1 MNITLDQARAVVSAT
16 LAYGQELH
24 MNPLCVAV
32 LDAGGHLKA
41 FEREDG
47 VANKRFEVAYGK
59 AHGAISV
66 GVSSRTLGEMAVERP
81 HFMAGL
87 IGTVG
92 GALVPVPG
100 GIIIVTDNDT
110 AIGAV
115 GVSGDSSDNDE
126 AAALAGIEAA
136 GLKART

>member
-1 MNITLDQARAVVSAT
+1 MSITLEQARAVVSAT
-16 LAYGQELH
+16 LAYGQELE

-47 VANKRFEVAYGK
+47 VANRRFDVAFGK
-59 AHGAISV
+59 AHGAISI
-66 GVSSRTLGEMAVERP
+66 GVSSRTLGDMALERP
-81 HFMAGL
+81 HFVAGL

-92 GALVPVPG
+92 GSLVPVPG
-100 GIIIVTDNDT
+100 GVIVVDDDGN

-126 AAALAGIEAA
+126 AAALAGIQAA
-136 GLKART
+136 GLQARA

>member
-1 MNITLDQARAVVSAT
+1 MDITLDQARAVVSAT
-16 LAYGQELH
+16 LAYGQELR

-47 VANKRFEVAYGK
+47 VANRRFEVAFGK
-59 AHGAISV
+59 AHGAISI
-66 GVSSRTLGEMAVERP
+66 GVSSRTLGNMAVERP
-81 HFMAGL
+81 HFIAGL
-87 IGTVG
+87 IGSIG
-92 GALVPVPG
+92 GSLVPVPG
-100 GIIIVTDNDT
+100 GVIIVTDNGT

-126 AAALAGIEAA
+126 AAALAGIQAA